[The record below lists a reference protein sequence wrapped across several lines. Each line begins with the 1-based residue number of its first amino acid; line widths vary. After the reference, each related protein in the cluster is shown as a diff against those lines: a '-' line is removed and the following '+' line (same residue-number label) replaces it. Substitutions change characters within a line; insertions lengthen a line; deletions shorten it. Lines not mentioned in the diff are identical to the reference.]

1 MFSWKVISIRVFVNI
16 NVIWML
22 IFSARTVISVVNRS
36 SDREDVNEHDAAV
49 VKWWKQNETT
59 VVMTVIGSIF
69 PFIFELFGLIEKYH
83 PRKTLRIQLGR
94 YFGSNESL
102 T

>member
-1 MFSWKVISIRVFVNI
+1 
-16 NVIWML
+16 ML
-22 IFSARTVISVVNRS
+22 IFSAKTVIHVVNKS
-36 SDREDVNEHDAAV
+36 SDREEAINENDPAV

-69 PFIFELFGLIEKYH
+69 PFIFELFGWIEKYH

-94 YFGSNESL
+94 YFGSNESYL
-102 T
+102 KYFNRIQL